1 MEQAGVPILA
11 RAIAALGEVVPEK
24 RTASLQTRLLR
35 LGLYPVAAAFKLGR
49 LVARFRTKREKH
61 ERKRLLQAA
70 AASGTDPLKSIR
82 AKKEESTG
90 TH

>member
-1 MEQAGVPILA
+1 
-11 RAIAALGEVVPEK
+11 
-24 RTASLQTRLLR
+24 
-35 LGLYPVAAAFKLGR
+35 LYPVAAAFKLGR